1 MASLKHAVVLADRP
15 YAMSTGA
22 QHDDRPLAPRRS
34 RSAFGGLANTAASSG
49 ASRPGRTASLRGYQ
63 VEGEPDEEQRAK
75 LEANLSRRLQE
86 AYDALRELPDD
97 KALKALAA
105 TCAYLL
111 SDEEMVAR
119 AYAQYVAG
127 APGTRRCSRRSTMIS
142 GRSSSSPCRRSSGT

>member
-1 MASLKHAVVLADRP
+1 MQSCSPTGRD
-15 YAMSTGA
+15 AMSTGA

-142 GRSSSSPCRRSSGT
+142 GRPCGKQVSR